1 MKTAAKALLATFG
14 ALALV
19 SAPAQAAQADTKAA
33 APAPQA
39 KKPATKPAAPGV
51 VIEPRAIELLKA
63 ASARL
68 AAAKSMAF
76 TAVVTYEYPS
86 LVGPALAFTTRSEV
100 ALQRPD
106 KLLIVTRAD
115 GPASELYYD
124 GKTIMAYSPKE
135 DLVAYGE
142 ASGPIASAL
151 ELLYRESG
159 TYYPFVDLIV
169 ADPHAAMTDGLK
181 LAFVVGRSTVVGGTP
196 TDMVAFSN
204 GEVFVQMWIGVDD
217 KLPRRVRAMYAKDQ
231 LQLRHQLDIEGWQL
245 DVAHAPEKFTSAK
258 AAKAKR
264 IPFAA
269 PAFVATKGAKVLP
282 PKAPQPA
289 KSAPAKAQ

>member
-1 MKTAAKALLATFG
+1 
-14 ALALV
+14 
-19 SAPAQAAQADTKAA
+19 
-33 APAPQA
+33 
-39 KKPATKPAAPGV
+39 
-51 VIEPRAIELLKA
+51 VIEQGAIELLKA

-76 TAVVTYEYPS
+76 TATVTYEYPS

-100 ALQRPD
+100 AIQRPD
-106 KLLIVTRAD
+106 KLLVVTRAD
-115 GPASELYYD
+115 GPPSELYYD

-142 ASGPIASAL
+142 APGTIAAAL

-159 TYYPFVDLIV
+159 TYHPFIDLIV
-169 ADPHAAMTDGLK
+169 ADPYAAMADGLK
-181 LAFVVGRSTVVGGTP
+181 LAFYVGRSSVVGGTT
-196 TDMVAFSN
+196 TDMIAFSN
-204 GEVFVQMWIGVDD
+204 GEVFVQAWIGVDD
-217 KLPRRVRAMYAKDQ
+217 KLPRRLRATYAKDR

-245 DVAHAPEKFTSAK
+245 DVAHAPGKFTSEK

-269 PAFVATKGAKVLP
+269 PAFVATPGGKVP
-282 PKAPQPA
+282 VKPSQPA

>member
-1 MKTAAKALLATFG
+1 MGSKEGLASMATAMTAPGDVVLAPNPSYPIHTFG
-14 ALALV
+14 FIIAG
-19 SAPAQAAQADTKAA
+19 
-33 APAPQA
+33 
-39 KKPATKPAAPGV
+39 ATIRSVPTTPD
-51 VIEPRAIELLKA
+51 ERYWHSLERA
-63 ASARL
+63 
-68 AAAKSMAF
+68 MAF
-76 TAVVTYEYPS
+76 TVPRPSVLIVNYPS
-86 LVGPALAFTTRSEV
+86 NPTAEVVDLAFY
-100 ALQRPD
+100 Q
-106 KLLIVTRAD
+106 KLVDWAKENKVWILSDLAY
-115 GPASELYYD
+115 SELYYD

-217 KLPRRVRAMYAKDQ
+217 KLPRRVRAMYAKDR

-269 PAFVATKGAKVLP
+269 PAFVATKGGKVP
-282 PKAPQPA
+282 PSKAPLPA
-289 KSAPAKAQ
+289 KPAPAKAQ

>member
-1 MKTAAKALLATFG
+1 MRAAAKALLA
-14 ALALV
+14 ALGTLAFLSV
-19 SAPAQAAQADTKAA
+19 PAQAAQAGTKAA
-33 APAPQA
+33 PAAPE
-39 KKPATKPAAPGV
+39 KKLATKPPAPGV
-51 VIEPRAIELLKA
+51 VIEPGAIELLKA

-68 AAAKSMAF
+68 AAAESMAF

-100 ALQRPD
+100 AIQRPD
-106 KLLIVTRAD
+106 KLLVITRAD
-115 GPASELYYD
+115 GPPSELYYD

-135 DLVAYGE
+135 DLVAFGD
-142 ASGPIASAL
+142 APGTIAAAL

-169 ADPHAAMTDGLK
+169 ADPHAAMTEGLK
-181 LAFVVGRSTVVGGTP
+181 LAFYVGRSSVVGGTT

-204 GEVFVQMWIGVDD
+204 GEVFVQMWIGVED
-217 KLPRRVRAMYAKDQ
+217 KLPRRVRAMYAKDR

-245 DVAHAPEKFTSAK
+245 DVKHAPEKFASAK

-269 PAFVATKGAKVLP
+269 PAFVVSKGAKVP
-282 PKAPQPA
+282 VKPAQPA
-289 KSAPAKAQ
+289 KPAPSKPQ